1 MSSEL
6 TEKKTFT
13 IVTALFDIGRGA
25 WNDIYRRDTKLYMY
39 YLSFILKL
47 DCNIC
52 IFVEEK
58 FIDFVRE
65 CRMGMESRT
74 KIYKIHISSLLMNNY
89 KEMIETIMS
98 SDKYK
103 SNQKDPLCPEVKR
116 PEYNIVVNS
125 KVELVYRAAMENHF
139 STDFFIWID
148 AGYGHGKLNIPQ
160 GFKFYPESFMNKGKV
175 SILCLKDV
183 SLISPDYKTF
193 YEEHIDVVNGGFF
206 CCDRESIEKYKTIY
220 YYVVTD
226 SLDKGIT
233 DDDQYTVS
241 MAYIKENELF
251 SIFYNR
257 EWYGA
262 IDQFHKEV

>member
-1 MSSEL
+1 MSNEKR
-6 TEKKTFT
+6 EKKTFT
-13 IVTALFDIGRGA
+13 IVTALFDIGRSA
-25 WNDIYRRDTKLYMY
+25 WNDIYRRDTRLYMY
-39 YLSFILKL
+39 YLSFILRL

-58 FIDFVRE
+58 FVDFVRE
-65 CRMGMESRT
+65 CRAGMESRT
-74 KIYKIHISSLLMNNY
+74 KIYTIHISSLIMNGYN
-89 KEMIETIMS
+89 ERMSSIMS
-98 SDKYK
+98 SVEYR

-125 KVELVYRAAMENHF
+125 KVDLVYRVAMDNPF
-139 STDFFIWID
+139 STDFFLWMD
-148 AGYGHGKLNIPQ
+148 AGYGHGTLNILQ

-183 SLISPDYKTF
+183 SLISSDYKTF

-206 CCDRESIEKYKTIY
+206 CCDRESIERYKAIY
-220 YYVVTD
+220 YYVVAD

-233 DDDQYTVS
+233 DDDQYIVS
-241 MAYIKENELF
+241 MSYTKESELF
-251 SIFYNR
+251 SVFYNR